1 MSCASGGV
9 EGPEEDPGVRMRSMR
24 IGTTSNTLRSAQV
37 RRISWVRGVG
47 RLAVVGVASLK
58 PSSVG
63 RLPPPPTRRPHQASK
78 GLSKTQLLVVLEE
91 ARRRAA

>member
-1 MSCASGGV
+1 L
-9 EGPEEDPGVRMRSMR
+9 
-24 IGTTSNTLRSAQV
+24 NTLRSAQV

-63 RLPPPPTRRPHQASK
+63 RLAQSGCSSSQK
-78 GLSKTQLLVVLEE
+78 LSE
-91 ARRRAA
+91 ARLRRRS

>member
-1 MSCASGGV
+1 MRCVSGDV
-9 EGPEEDPGVRMRSMR
+9 QGPGKKTPGDRKRSMR

-63 RLPPPPTRRPHQASK
+63 RLRP
-78 GLSKTQLLVVLEE
+78 
-91 ARRRAA
+91 